1 MGRVVDIPWVLGR
14 YIMGRRVHIPWIE
27 GLIYHGYGGQ
37 YTKGRGV
44 DILWV
49 GGRYAIDRESKCH
62 GWGSI
67 YHG

>member
-1 MGRVVDIPWVLGR
+1 
-14 YIMGRRVHIPWIE
+14 MGRRVHIPWIE

-37 YTKGRGV
+37 YTKGRGI

-49 GGRYAIDRESKCH
+49 GGRYAIDRELKYH